1 MQQAGA
7 LCQQPEVLQLPWIEE
22 PDSLQGW
29 WNLASDGPS
38 RHLPWRAFH
47 RLPATLDARVF
58 RVRMHRSGKLMIT
71 PVVASTEFGIPGFPK
86 DLPAKATN
94 KVRVTV
100 IEIEKCVITFNAV
113 ECMGSGAK
121 SEYGAT
127 TLQIA
132 FELF

>member
-1 MQQAGA
+1 
-7 LCQQPEVLQLPWIEE
+7 
-22 PDSLQGW
+22 
-29 WNLASDGPS
+29 
-38 RHLPWRAFH
+38 
-47 RLPATLDARVF
+47 
-58 RVRMHRSGKLMIT
+58 MIT
-71 PVVASTEFGIPGFPK
+71 PVVASTEFGVPGFPK

-127 TLQIA
+127 ASDSLRIVLATHL
-132 FELF
+132 LD